1 MFQWKLCV
9 LRYGEQVSA
18 SSLEGFFAMLS
29 RSFLAIRCRWPWCN
43 PRVVGAGTVA
53 RRGARVKSNLRIAA
67 FAGRSLAR
75 SSGVADNQRMAELK
89 TLRGALE
96 GVMARDLPRL
106 LPRWRRLAAA
116 RPAPAA
122 EVESLRNAIAASA
135 ARRAARAARV
145 PTTRIDETLPI
156 AMHADRIATLI
167 RDHQVVVLAGETG
180 SGKTT
185 QLPKLCVAAGR
196 GVAGMIGCTQPRRIA
211 ARSVAR
217 RVAAELG
224 TTVGDLVGFQVRFND
239 QVSDASLVKF
249 MTDGILLAETQSD
262 PWLNAYDTII
272 LDEAHERSLNIDF
285 LLGYLKRLLAKRRD
299 LKLIVTSATIDTARF
314 AQHFG
319 GAPVV
324 ELEGRAYPVEVRWR
338 PAEDFSAP
346 ARRGQK
352 GAGTAKAS
360 APPLRGVS
368 HASGGSEVERI
379 LAAVD
384 EITAEDPRGDML
396 VFLPGE
402 REIRDA
408 HLALSRR
415 KYRETEV
422 LALYARLSAAEQDR
436 VFKPGPQRRIVL
448 ATNVAE
454 TSLTVPRI
462 RYVIDTGTA
471 RVKRYSP
478 RNQLERLHIE
488 PISQAAADQRK
499 GRCGRVGP
507 GVCYRLYAE
516 DDFAQRARY
525 TEPEILRSS
534 LAGVILR
541 MLALKLG
548 DPADFPFVDAPS
560 ERTIADGYRRLA
572 ELGAVDAGHAR
583 SSAIAEN
590 QGAAIPGRTS
600 QYRLTDIG
608 RVLARLPIDVALG
621 RMLIEAQSR
630 GALRELLILTAFLS
644 IQDPRERPADA
655 RAQADAAH
663 ALFADPGS
671 DFLGALKLWTAYSA
685 AHEEFTQSKLR
696 DWCQAHFLSFLRMR
710 EWRELHRQ
718 LMLVTDDLAWVAA
731 TASSPMASL
740 GEEGSATN
748 GREKSAFASPA
759 QRGKL
764 PEGLKGALFANQK
777 QDQERPHP
785 PLAPFPAA
793 HGKEGAAAVS
803 TVSEVRDYES
813 IHRCLLSGWPTQVG
827 RKDERGRYLGTRE
840 RRFSIFP
847 GSATAKAPPAW
858 LLAGQILDLQQVY
871 GMLCARV
878 EPAWIEQQAAHLVRR
893 SWRDAH
899 WSRKRGAVVAFEQ
912 VTLFGLTLVEK
923 RTVQFGRQD
932 LALAHAVFVVEALAR
947 GEIDARADF
956 LRANARVL
964 AEARGIEA
972 KRRRSG
978 LVRSDEELAT
988 FFAGKLPD
996 GLHTAAAL
1004 DAWYRKASSWEQ
1016 VALHWSLA
1024 DVLGE
1029 TPGIGVHDFPAQ
1041 LEIAGHALRLS
1052 YRFVPGDPADGVT
1065 LHTPLALVNA
1075 LPAPR
1080 CEWLVPGLLGEKIAE
1095 AIRGLPKTLRRN
1107 FVPAPDFARAFAA
1120 SESPRDE
1127 PLFATLARYLQ
1138 RVTGVGIEA
1147 ADFAAAELPAHLL
1160 MNFRVHD
1167 EADRVLAEGRDL
1179 AVIQAQWTG
1188 PARTAF
1194 SRRADV
1200 ELAREEVTGFDFDD
1214 IPASVVSS
1222 SGLTAFPALVDLGES
1237 VALRVFERHDEA
1249 LAEHRRGVERLL
1261 RRALADKLKQA
1272 RRQLPLNDALLLKS
1286 AAMDGHFLT
1295 SAIKDDRT
1303 GKPPLG
1309 SAESLRG
1316 DLVESALRERFD
1328 AQDLDIR
1335 DRGAFEHVKET
1346 VAREL
1351 FPAAVERLALAE
1363 TIIAAYAEL
1372 RPLLEPPLLGFAR
1385 ANYDDLR
1392 EQLAELLSPGFLRDV
1407 DKARLAQFPR
1417 YLKAM
1422 RLRAQRLR
1430 QEPARDQARM
1440 LGVQGYW
1447 RDYLKLRAE
1456 RGGEEAQL
1464 AELRWLVEEL
1474 RVSTFAQE
1482 LRTPESVSPK
1492 RIGRLVEALRSSR
1505 RT

>member
-1 MFQWKLCV
+1 P
-9 LRYGEQVSA
+9 
-18 SSLEGFFAMLS
+18 
-29 RSFLAIRCRWPWCN
+29 I
-43 PRVVGAGTVA
+43 
-53 RRGARVKSNLRIAA
+53 
-67 FAGRSLAR
+67 SLAEQI
-75 SSGVADNQRMAELK
+75 V
-89 TLRGALE
+89 
-96 GVMARDLPRL
+96 
-106 LPRWRRLAAA
+106 
-116 RPAPAA
+116 
-122 EVESLRNAIAASA
+122 
-135 ARRAARAARV
+135 
-145 PTTRIDETLPI
+145 
-156 AMHADRIATLI
+156 
-167 RDHQVVVLAGETG
+167 
-180 SGKTT
+180 
-185 QLPKLCVAAGR
+185 VAA
-196 GVAGMIGCTQPRRIA
+196 
-211 ARSVAR
+211 
-217 RVAAELG
+217 
-224 TTVGDLVGFQVRFND
+224 
-239 QVSDASLVKF
+239 
-249 MTDGILLAETQSD
+249 
-262 PWLNAYDTII
+262 
-272 LDEAHERSLNIDF
+272 
-285 LLGYLKRLLAKRRD
+285 
-299 LKLIVTSATIDTARF
+299 
-314 AQHFG
+314 
-319 GAPVV
+319 
-324 ELEGRAYPVEVRWR
+324 
-338 PAEDFSAP
+338 
-346 ARRGQK
+346 
-352 GAGTAKAS
+352 
-360 APPLRGVS
+360 
-368 HASGGSEVERI
+368 
-379 LAAVD
+379 D
-384 EITAEDPRGDML
+384 EISAEDPRGDML

-462 RYVIDTGTA
+462 RYVIDTGSA

-560 ERTIADGYRRLA
+560 ERAIADGYRRLA
-572 ELGAVDAGHAR
+572 EIGAVDAGHER
-583 SSAIAEN
+583 SSAISEN
-590 QGAAIPGRTS
+590 QGAAIWGRTSDVSSVRSSMTAEDQQAALPGRTS
-600 QYRLTDIG
+600 QWRLTDIG
-608 RVLARLPIDVALG
+608 RTLAKLPIDVALG
-621 RMLIEAQSR
+621 RMLVEAQSR

-671 DFLGALKLWTAYSA
+671 DFLGVLKLWTAYSG

-718 LMLVTDDLAWVAA
+718 LMLVTDELAWVAE
-731 TASSPMASL
+731 TAAPPVASL
-740 GEEGSATN
+740 AEEESATN
-748 GREKSAFASPA
+748 GSQKSAVASPA

-764 PEGLKGALFANQK
+764 PEGLKGVLSSNQK
-777 QDQERPHP
+777 QDQKRPHP
-785 PLAPFPAA
+785 SVAPAPAA
-793 HGKEGAAAVS
+793 QGKEGAAAVS
-803 TVSEVRDYES
+803 TVSDARSYES

-840 RRFSIFP
+840 RKFSIFP

-878 EPAWIEQQAAHLVRR
+878 EPAWIEQQAAHLVKR

-923 RTVQFGRQD
+923 RAVQFGRQD
-932 LALAHAVFVVEALAR
+932 PALAHAVFVVEALAR

-956 LRANARVL
+956 LHANARVL

-978 LVRSDEELAT
+978 LVRSDEELAA

-996 GLHTAAAL
+996 GMHTATAL
-1004 DAWYRKASSWEQ
+1004 DAWYRKASSREQ
-1016 VALHWSLA
+1016 AALHWSLA

-1029 TPGIGVHDFPAQ
+1029 SPGIGVHDFPAQ

-1080 CEWLVPGLLGEKIAE
+1080 CEWLVPGLLGEKVAE
-1095 AIRGLPKTLRRN
+1095 AIRGLPKSLRRN

-1120 SESPRDE
+1120 AESPRDE
-1127 PLFATLARYLQ
+1127 PLFATLAHYLQ
-1138 RVTGVGIEA
+1138 RVTGVEIAA

-1167 EADRVLAEGRDL
+1167 EAGSVLAEGRDL
-1179 AVIQAQWTG
+1179 AAIQAQWTG
-1188 PARTAF
+1188 PARAAF

-1200 ELAREEVTGFDFDD
+1200 ELAREEVMDFDFDD
-1214 IPASVVSS
+1214 IPASVVSG

-1237 VALRVFERHDEA
+1237 VALRVFERHGEA

-1261 RRALADKLKQA
+1261 RRALADRLKQT
-1272 RRQLPLNDALLLKS
+1272 RRQLPLNNALLLKS
-1286 AAMDGHFLT
+1286 AVMDGRFLT
-1295 SAIKDDRT
+1295 SAIRDDR
-1303 GKPPLG
+1303 KPPLG

-1316 DLVESALRERFD
+1316 DLVESALRERLD
-1328 AQDLDIR
+1328 VQDLDIR

-1351 FPAAVERLALAE
+1351 FPVAVERLALAE

-1392 EQLAELLSPGFLRDV
+1392 EQLAELLAPGFLRDV

-1430 QEPARDQARM
+1430 QDPARDQARM

-1492 RIGRLVEALRSSR
+1492 RIAKLVETLRSLR
-1505 RT
+1505 RE